1 MTKRL
6 NRWLLALLLVFGLPY
21 YWLLIDNRPGDI
33 PAKPVTMAQLRTL
46 AAALPGP
53 APASVESELV
63 AFGRWPGTF
72 LVAGGGLK
80 RRVVGVM
87 AYRLPVP
94 GGRPLLI
101 DTGLSRAIATKMR
114 MEKFYPAAQARVD
127 RAMREAGL
135 ILLTHEHFDHEGGL
149 ATLGDPAVLATA
161 RLNPAQL
168 PGNALTNQMAW
179 PAEVKL
185 TAAITGTSPVAV
197 APGVV
202 VIPAPSHTPGSQ
214 MIFVRLASGRELL
227 FTGDIATMARSWQQ
241 LRARSRLVGTY
252 VAAENRG
259 EVFAWLKTIRA
270 LNAQAPGLTVLS
282 GHDYEWIDH
291 DERRRGVVEG
301 FRF

>member
-1 MTKRL
+1 MTKRM
-6 NRWLLALLLVFGLPY
+6 NCWLLALLLVFGLPY
-21 YWLLIDNRPGDI
+21 YWLLIDNRPGDV
-33 PAKPVTMAQLRTL
+33 PAKPVTMAQLRAL

-80 RRVVGVM
+80 RQVVGVM
-87 AYRLPVP
+87 SYRLPVP
-94 GGRPLLI
+94 GREPLLI

-114 MEKFYPAAQARVD
+114 MEKFDPAAQARVD

-149 ATLGDPAVLATA
+149 AALGDPAVLAKA

-168 PGNALTNQMAW
+168 PGNALTDQMAW
-179 PAEVKL
+179 PFGTKL
-185 TAAITGTSPVAV
+185 TAAITGSALVAV

-227 FTGDIATMARSWQQ
+227 FTGDIATMARSWEQ

-252 VAAENRG
+252 VIYENRA

-270 LNAQAPGLTVLS
+270 LKAEAPGLTVLS

-291 DERRRGVVEG
+291 DERRRGVVEE